1 MKTIAMYSIGTGDR
15 FGRQGVAQLAAFKK
29 AREKGVNVTIVWN
42 KSNREH
48 NLIGTQPADQ
58 RAAADRAIKASG
70 WDGAYLVDADHVG
83 LATVDRFAPHCDFF
97 TLDVADFIGKSADP
111 AAIEAFLKKRR
122 DLPSSPGLPAKLDAY
137 AMKVA
142 AAKYLYAV
150 GEAAKTYR
158 RVVELRGCAPRE
170 DDFVTEVSMDET
182 ETPQSPAE
190 LAVILAA
197 LADEGVPVQTIAPK
211 FSGRFNKGVDYVGDV
226 SAFLKEFEADVR
238 VTKWA
243 SKALGLPASLKLSVH
258 SGSDKFSLYK
268 GIGEIIRREDAGLH
282 LKTAGTTW
290 LEEIVGL
297 ADAGGDGLKMAK
309 EVYRAAY
316 ENIDE
321 CVAPYATVVDID
333 RKKLAT
339 PNDVDTWDGP
349 ALVAALRHVQADP
362 RFNPSMRQLVHVAFR
377 VAAKMGSRYLDALDR
392 NETSVSRNVT
402 ANLWERHI
410 SPLFIAKQ
418 ER

>member
-1 MKTIAMYSIGTGDR
+1 MKTIEKYSIGTGDR
-15 FGRQGVAQLAAFKK
+15 FGRQGLAQIAAFKK
-29 AREKGVNVTIVWN
+29 ARDKGVSAAIVWN

-58 RAAADRAIKASG
+58 RAAADRAIKESG
-70 WDGAYLVDADHVG
+70 WDGSYHVDADHVG

-97 TLDVADFIGKSADP
+97 TLDVADFIGKAADP
-111 AAIEAFLKKRR
+111 GLVEAFLKKHA
-122 DLPSSPGLPAKLDAY
+122 DLPSAKGLPAALDAA
-137 AMKVA
+137 AMRA
-142 AAKYLYAV
+142 AAVRYLFAV

-158 RVVELRGCAPRE
+158 RVRDLRGLGPRGE

-226 SAFLKEFEADVR
+226 GAFLKEFDADVR
-238 VTKWA
+238 VALWA
-243 SKALGLPASLKLSVH
+243 STAFGLPKSLKLSVH

-268 GIGEIIRREDAGLH
+268 GIGAIIRKEGAGLH

-297 ADAGGDGLKMAK
+297 AESGGDGLAMAK

-316 ENIDE
+316 DDIDE
-321 CVAPYATVVDID
+321 VVAPYATVVDID
-333 RKKLAT
+333 RGKLPSPDA
-339 PNDVDTWDGP
+339 VDKWEGP
-349 ALVAALRHVQADP
+349 ALVAALRHVQSDP
-362 RFNPSMRQLVHVAFR
+362 RFNPSMRQLVHVGFR
-377 VAAKMGSRYLDALDR
+377 VAAKMGGRYLDALAKH
-392 NETSVSRNVT
+392 EASVSRNVT
-402 ANLWERHI
+402 LNLFERHLA
-410 SPLFIAKQ
+410 PLFIA
-418 ER
+418 

>member
-1 MKTIAMYSIGTGDR
+1 MKIIEKYSIGTGDR
-15 FGRQGVAQLAAFKK
+15 FGRQGLAQIAAFRK
-29 AREKGVNVTIVWN
+29 AREKGVTAAIVWN

-48 NLIGTQPADQ
+48 NLIGTQPSDQ
-58 RAAADRAIKASG
+58 RAAADSAIRMSG
-70 WDGAYLVDADHVG
+70 WDGPFHVDADHIG

-97 TLDVADFIGKSADP
+97 TLDVADFIGKP
-111 AAIEAFLKKRR
+111 AEPKAIESFLAKHR
-122 DLPSSPGLPAKLDAY
+122 DLPSSALLPAKLDLAS
-137 AMKVA
+137 MKA
-142 AAKYLYAV
+142 AADRYLFAA

-158 RVVELRGCAPRE
+158 RICELRGG

-197 LADEGVPVQTIAPK
+197 LADEGVPVQTLAPK

-226 SAFLKEFEADVR
+226 AAFLKEFEADVR
-238 VTKWA
+238 VTAWA
-243 SKALGLPASLKLSVH
+243 SRALGLPTSLKLSIH
-258 SGSDKFSLYK
+258 SGSDKFNLYE
-268 GIGEIIRREDAGLH
+268 GIGAIIRKEGAGLH

-297 ADAGGDGLKMAK
+297 AEAGGDGLAMAK

-316 ENIDE
+316 EDIDE

-333 RKKLAT
+333 RSKLAS
-339 PNDVDTWDGP
+339 PAEVDRWEGP
-349 ALVAALRHVQADP
+349 ALAAALRHVKSEH

-377 VAAKMGSRYLDALDR
+377 VAAKMGPRYLDALAE
-392 NETSVSRNVT
+392 NEASVSRNVT
-402 ANLWERHI
+402 ENLYERHLA
-410 SPLFIAKQ
+410 PLFIA
-418 ER
+418 

>member
-1 MKTIAMYSIGTGDR
+1 MKTIEKYSIGTGDR
-15 FGRQGVAQLAAFKK
+15 FGRQGTAQIAAFEK
-29 AREKGVNVTIVWN
+29 AKDKGISVAIVWN

-58 RAAADRAIKASG
+58 RAAADAAIKKTG
-70 WDGAYLVDADHVG
+70 WKGSYHVDADHVG
-83 LATVDRFAPHCDFF
+83 LATVDRFAPYCDFF
-97 TLDVADFIGKSADP
+97 TLDVADFIGKKADSAVV
-111 AAIEAFLKKRR
+111 EAFLKKRK
-122 DLPSSPGLPAKLDAY
+122 DLPSSKGLPAKLDSGS
-137 AMKVA
+137 MRA
-142 AAKYLYAV
+142 AAERYLYAV

-158 RVVELRGCAPRE
+158 RVVELRGCAPGK

-182 ETPQSPAE
+182 ESPQSPAE

-197 LADEGVPVQTIAPK
+197 LADEGVSVQTIAPK

-226 SAFLKEFEADVR
+226 GAFMKEFEADVK
-238 VTKWA
+238 VAMWA
-243 SKALGLPASLKLSVH
+243 SANLGLPASLKLSIH

-268 GIGEIIRREDAGLH
+268 GIGEIIRAEGAGLH

-297 ADAGGDGLKMAK
+297 ADSGGDGLKMAK

-333 RKKLAT
+333 RKKLAK
-339 PNDVDTWDGP
+339 PDEVDAWTSQ
-349 ALVAALRHVQADP
+349 ALVAALRHDQMNPA
-362 RFNPSMRQLVHVAFR
+362 FNPSMRQLVHVAFR
-377 VAAKMGSRYLDALDR
+377 VAAKMGDRYLAALDA
-392 NETSVSRNVT
+392 NEASVSRNVT
-402 ANLWERHI
+402 ENLWERHI
-410 SPLFIAKQ
+410 RPLFA
-418 ER
+418 

>member
-1 MKTIAMYSIGTGDR
+1 MRTIEKYSIGTGDR
-15 FGRQGVAQLAAFKK
+15 FGRQGAAQIAAFQRAKERGLSV
-29 AREKGVNVTIVWN
+29 AIVWN

-48 NLIGTQPADQ
+48 NLIGTQPSDQ
-58 RAAADRAIKASG
+58 RAAADAAIKKTHWKGS
-70 WDGAYLVDADHVG
+70 YLVDADHVG
-83 LATVDRFAPHCDFF
+83 LATVDRFAPYCDFF
-97 TLDVADFIGKSADP
+97 TLDVADFIGKSVDP
-111 AAIEAFLKKRR
+111 AAVEAFLKKHK
-122 DLPSSPGLPAKLDAY
+122 DLPSSAGLPAKLDAP
-137 AMKVA
+137 AMRA
-142 AAKYLYAV
+142 AAARYLYAV

-158 RVVELRGCAPRE
+158 RVVELRGCASGE

-197 LADEGVPVQTIAPK
+197 LSDEHVPVQTIAPK

-226 SAFLKEFEADVR
+226 GAFMREFEADVK

-268 GIGEIIRREDAGLH
+268 GIGEIIRREDSGLH

-297 ADAGGDGLKMAK
+297 ADSGGDGLKMAK

-333 RKKLAT
+333 RAKLAK
-339 PNDVDTWDGP
+339 PDDVDKWDGP
-349 ALVAALRHVQADP
+349 ALVGALRHVQSDP

-377 VAAKMGSRYLDALDR
+377 VAAKMGDRYLSALDR
-392 NETSVSRNVT
+392 NEEAVARNVT
-402 ANLWERHI
+402 INLWERHI
-410 SPLFIAKQ
+410 GPLFLAM
-418 ER
+418 